1 MNPETLVQQR
11 AGREL
16 ERPPRHPRV
25 VGVRTDEAREL
36 SLGLQASVPTQTP
49 RLTPYGHGRWCET
62 WTRRDTPGGWPR
74 SRGLRWTQPDV
85 SGIIS

>member
-49 RLTPYGHGRWCET
+49 RLTP
-62 WTRRDTPGGWPR
+62 
-74 SRGLRWTQPDV
+74 
-85 SGIIS
+85 